1 MIGPI
6 LTVRDGQL
14 HRDNRPHQLI
24 AGSMH
29 YFRIH
34 PGQWEDRLD
43 RLAALGVNAVDTYI
57 PWNFHEVPVARLER
71 DTPDR
76 SGRPGFDFDG
86 ARDIHRFFALAAARE
101 LDVVVRPGP
110 YICAEWDNGGLPS
123 RVTGLPGIQVRTSDE
138 RFLAEVEGWFDAVV
152 PIIAANQAGRGGNV
166 VAVQVENE
174 YGSFADDASYLRW
187 VADALRQR
195 GLTELL
201 FTADGATP
209 DMLEAGSL
217 PEILAA
223 QTFGSDARSAYELH
237 QRRTPGN
244 PFWCAEFWSGW
255 FDHWGENHHVRAAS
269 SAAEGLDD
277 ILSRGG
283 SVSIYMAHGGTNFG
297 LWAGANHDGRAL
309 QPTVTSYDSDAPIAE
324 DGTLTDKFE
333 KMRAVLAR
341 HRGERLPDRPEQP
354 RRVAARALPVL
365 RHNDLLAVARQQP
378 ATCTPGPSTFEQL
391 GVAAGLV
398 LYRAR
403 PQLVEGR
410 HELTIHGLRDRAII
424 YIDGRVIGTLEAG
437 DPPLRIAGRAGPID
451 LEILVESLG
460 RINYG
465 HRLGE
470 AKGILGGV
478 QLGRR
483 LVTGWQHHALALDQ
497 WGIPDLQSAANAG
510 AGGGAGAPAGA
521 DADADADACDGQ
533 VSRAAGLPGPA
544 PRDPFIE
551 AGGIGTAMLTV
562 AEPADAF
569 LTFPGFGKGFV
580 WVNGYLLGRYWC
592 RGPQRTLYLPAPALR
607 GGRNDIV
614 LLELEHFGEQIDVVP
629 GPQLGRPEPYIE
641 HL

>member
-1 MIGPI
+1 MSGPI

-14 HRDNRPHQLI
+14 YRDNRPHRLI

-57 PWNFHEVPVARLER
+57 PWNFHEMPVAPLEHGA
-71 DTPDR
+71 PDR

-86 ARDIHRFFALAAARE
+86 ARDIHRFFALAAARG
-101 LDVVVRPGP
+101 LDVVARPGP
-110 YICAEWDNGGLPS
+110 YICAEWDNGGLPA
-123 RVTGLPGIQVRTSDE
+123 RVTGLPGIRVRTSDE
-138 RFLAEVEGWFDAVV
+138 RFLAEVEAWFDAVV

-166 VAVQVENE
+166 VAVQIENE

-217 PEILAA
+217 PDIPAA
-223 QTFGSDARSAYELH
+223 QTFGSDARSAHELH
-237 QRRTPGN
+237 QRRAPEN

-277 ILSRGG
+277 ILGLGG

-333 KMRAVLAR
+333 TMRAVLGR

-354 RRVAARALPVL
+354 RRVRPCALRVL
-365 RHNDLLAVARQQP
+365 RHNDLLAVARRQP
-378 ATCTPGPSTFEQL
+378 SVCTPGPATFEEL
-391 GVAAGLV
+391 KIAAGLV

-403 PQLVEGR
+403 PVVVEGP

-424 YIDGRVIGTLEAG
+424 YVDGRVVGTLEPG
-437 DPPLRIAGRAGPID
+437 DPPLRIAGRSGPID
-451 LEILVESLG
+451 LDILVESLG

-470 AKGILGGV
+470 SKGILGGV

-483 LVTGWQHHALALDQ
+483 LVTGWRHHALALDQ
-497 WGIPDLQSAANAG
+497 WGAPDLH
-510 AGGGAGAPAGA
+510 
-521 DADADADACDGQ
+521 
-533 VSRAAGLPGPA
+533 RAAGITNPPSETPSASGPRPDGEPVCAAGPPTGSA

-551 AGGIGTAMLTV
+551 AGGIGTATLTV
-562 AEPADAF
+562 DQPADAF

-592 RGPQRTLYLPAPALR
+592 RGPQRTLYLPAPVLHA
-607 GGRNDIV
+607 GRNDIV
-614 LLELEHFGEQIDVVP
+614 VLELEHFGERIDVVA